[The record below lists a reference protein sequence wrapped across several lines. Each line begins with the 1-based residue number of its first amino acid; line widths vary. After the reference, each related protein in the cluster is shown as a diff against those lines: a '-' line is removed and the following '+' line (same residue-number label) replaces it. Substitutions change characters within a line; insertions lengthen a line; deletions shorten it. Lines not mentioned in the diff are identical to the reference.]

1 MTCWPWSIPRGPRA
15 TLPTSTRT
23 VSNSSKACEF
33 HPSLSS
39 TFNPRKLGFSEL
51 LEARERGG
59 ARSPARNREDTLTSS
74 GGLKIKTNEAREAI
88 GGITRKFWQ
97 IERPTFPDSSSYRI
111 DLEAKKGEWKSGEE
125 KLRKTRRRLILLSAC
140 SLESTSRHFPPP
152 LFFRSPIS
160 SFLFIPR
167 CEKKK
172 KKRNGTRAVRRSSS
186 LFNFPQIAVKF
197 VCSRIEQ
204 ISFQF
209 GFFFSKKRIV
219 RLSFLKNSY
228 LNGGWYLVFQY
239 FFQVEELKTQG
250 AYK

>member
-23 VSNSSKACEF
+23 VSDSSKACEF

-125 KLRKTRRRLILLSAC
+125 KLRKTRRRLIPRPFSRIHFSPLS
-140 SLESTSRHFPPP
+140 SP
-152 LFFRSPIS
+152 LFFFVRPSHRFS
-160 SFLFIPR
+160 SSHVVK
-167 CEKKK
+167 KKK

-239 FFQVEELKTQG
+239 FFQDEELKTQG

>member
-23 VSNSSKACEF
+23 VSDSSKACEF

-125 KLRKTRRRLILLSAC
+125 KLRKTRRRLIPRPFSRIHFSPLS
-140 SLESTSRHFPPP
+140 SPFF
-152 LFFRSPIS
+152 FFRSPIS

-219 RLSFLKNSY
+219 RLSFLKNSH

>member
-23 VSNSSKACEF
+23 VSDSSKACEF

-125 KLRKTRRRLILLSAC
+125 KLRKTRRRLIPRPF
-140 SLESTSRHFPPP
+140 SRIHFSPLFSP
-152 LFFRSPIS
+152 LFF
-160 SFLFIPR
+160 SFAHLIVSLHPTLWKKK
-167 CEKKK
+167 EKKK
-172 KKRNGTRAVRRSSS
+172 WDEGGSSI

-228 LNGGWYLVFQY
+228 LNGGWYLVFQC
-239 FFQVEELKTQG
+239 FFSSWRIKNAG
-250 AYK
+250 SI

>member
-1 MTCWPWSIPRGPRA
+1 M
-15 TLPTSTRT
+15 
-23 VSNSSKACEF
+23 K
-33 HPSLSS
+33 
-39 TFNPRKLGFSEL
+39 K
-51 LEARERGG
+51 RGG
-59 ARSPARNREDTLTSS
+59 E
-74 GGLKIKTNEAREAI
+74 IKKNTPKVNSAPVLSNPLLA
-88 GGITRKFWQ
+88 
-97 IERPTFPDSSSYRI
+97 TF
-111 DLEAKKGEWKSGEE
+111 L
-125 KLRKTRRRLILLSAC
+125 
-140 SLESTSRHFPPP
+140 PPF
-152 LFFRSPIS
+152 FFRSPIS

-228 LNGGWYLVFQY
+228 LKGVDITFSNV
-239 FFQVEELKTQG
+239 FFQDEELKTQG

>member
-23 VSNSSKACEF
+23 VSDSSKACEF

-125 KLRKTRRRLILLSAC
+125 KLRKTRRRLIPRPFSRIHFSPLS
-140 SLESTSRHFPPP
+140 SP
-152 LFFRSPIS
+152 LFFFRSPIS

-219 RLSFLKNSY
+219 RLSFLKNSH
-228 LNGGWYLVFQY
+228 LNGGWYLVFQC
-239 FFQVEELKTQG
+239 FFSRWRIKNAG
-250 AYK
+250 SI

>member
-23 VSNSSKACEF
+23 VSDSSKACEF

-125 KLRKTRRRLILLSAC
+125 KLRKTRRRLIPRPFSRIHFSPLS
-140 SLESTSRHFPPP
+140 SP
-152 LFFRSPIS
+152 LFFFVRPSHRFS
-160 SFLFIPR
+160 SSHVV
-167 CEKKK
+167 K
-172 KKRNGTRAVRRSSS
+172 KKRKKEMGRGRFVDPRPFLTFLKLPWNLFARGSSRFLSS
-186 LFNFPQIAVKF
+186 LVF
-197 VCSRIEQ
+197 
-204 ISFQF
+204 
-209 GFFFSKKRIV
+209 
-219 RLSFLKNSY
+219 SFLKSGLCDFLFWKTPILTGVDISFSN
-228 LNGGWYLVFQY
+228 VF
-239 FFQVEELKTQG
+239 FKLKN
-250 AYK
+250 

>member
-23 VSNSSKACEF
+23 VSDSSKACEF

-125 KLRKTRRRLILLSAC
+125 KLRKTRRRLIPRPFSRIHFSPLS
-140 SLESTSRHFPPP
+140 SP
-152 LFFRSPIS
+152 LFFFVRPSHRFS
-160 SFLFIPR
+160 SSHVVK
-167 CEKKK
+167 KKK

-228 LNGGWYLVFQY
+228 LNGGWYLVFQC